1 MNERKCARLA
11 INHLKSVSLTL
22 LLSVLLAVTG
32 YAQQRTVTGR
42 VVDALNQPISGVSV
56 SLKSDSSRGTTTDD
70 KGYFSITAA
79 ATDILRF
86 SSVGYGSL
94 ERTAGNESNFTVA
107 LTNAA
112 TSMNEVVVIGYG
124 STTRRNITT
133 AVAKIDPKVV
143 PQAANNSVAQLV
155 FGRAAGVQ
163 AIQQSSEPGGA
174 INVAIRGRGNP
185 LVVVDGVLMPY
196 SALEPGS
203 GNRTMD
209 AGVSRGGFAGINPND
224 IESIE
229 FLKDASAAIYGIGG
243 ANGVMLI
250 TTKKGR
256 GGRVNVG
263 YDASRSLVKNQE
275 YFQTLTASE
284 YMTYYNQLTLDKF
297 LIDSSM
303 APFGARPQNL
313 GNYGSVWRPYSP
325 SQILSAGMGTQWLDY
340 VLRDGSIDNHNINI
354 NGGTD
359 KIVYYFSAGYFN
371 QKGTLQNSALE
382 KYTARMNLTFNLTKF
397 LSLTSNVSYG
407 RSNFLNSQAGGQSG
421 GVGQQGFGALQAALA
436 YPSSLPLLDPLTGKP
451 TIHRIT
457 GNPISLLNIRDKS
470 TNTTLNA
477 NFIADVKIIPG
488 LLSARLLYGNVSENS
503 DRNFYIPSTVFFDQ
517 QYRSRGAVSTA
528 KRENQTLEATV
539 TLKKSISNLVNI
551 DAFVG
556 ISQYPASYYAFTA
569 TGADM
574 LDAIGTDNLGSASI
588 SSQTVTSNRSGNKQR
603 SYLGRASFDFLDRY
617 VVSAWFRYDGFSQFF
632 PQNKYAFFPSASIA
646 WKASSESFLR
656 NITAINLLK
665 LRASIGTTGQASG
678 FAYGSYSPEFNVITF
693 NNGSTAYVPYYLTQL
708 DNPALQWPKTIN
720 KNIGLDFS
728 ILKDRISGSFDWFR
742 DDITRDVVYQTT
754 AQLSLIPT
762 APINTGHRVRTGWEV
777 GVNTTNIRTSNFQ
790 WNSNINA
797 SQVLHRWEER
807 YLNTNL
813 RGYQSITDPVNTLY
827 VYQTSGILKVG
838 ETAPQHQPAGAK
850 LPGSPIFVDRNG
862 DKKLDSNDVV
872 RFNGSPTLTLGF
884 GNTFR
889 YKNFDLMVMFYGQTG
904 GYAYNANA
912 AWTSATDF
920 VSGLQS
926 GIKQISDL
934 WTTSNPGGT
943 RPGIAYNEGA
953 LGLDAGTDV
962 GLEKTD
968 FIRCRN
974 ITLGYTFNSQTIAKY
989 IRNLRIYADVQNP
1002 FIITNYKI
1010 ADPELQALTVK
1021 GGPAPYPMATTYS
1034 VGIRANF

>member
-1 MNERKCARLA
+1 MKEIATYRSSNPVKPFLFLFFILFAFA
-11 INHLKSVSLTL
+11 
-22 LLSVLLAVTG
+22 LSG
-32 YAQQRTVTGR
+32 YAQQKNVTGR
-42 VVDALNQPISGVSV
+42 VVDALNQPVAGVSV
-56 SLKSDSSRGTTTDD
+56 TVKGAEGRGTTTDD
-70 KGYFSITAA
+70 KGYFTISASTSEV
-79 ATDILRF
+79 LSF
-86 SSVGYGSL
+86 SSVGFGSL
-94 ERTAGNESNFTVA
+94 ERTVGSDNNFTVA

-112 TSMNEVVVIGYG
+112 TSMNEVIVIGYG
-124 STTRRNITT
+124 NTTRRNLTT

-155 FGRAAGVQ
+155 FGRAPGVQ
-163 AIQQSSEPGGA
+163 AVQQSSEPGGA

-203 GNRTMD
+203 GNRFMD

-229 FLKDASAAIYGIGG
+229 FLKDASAAIYGVNA

-250 TTKKGR
+250 TTKKGKS
-256 GGRVNVG
+256 GRVNVG
-263 YDASRSLVKNQE
+263 YDASRSLVKNQK
-275 YFQTLTASE
+275 YFETLNASE
-284 YMTYYNQLTLDKF
+284 YMRYYNQLTLDKF

-313 GNYGSVWRPYSP
+313 ASYASAWRPYSP
-325 SQILSAGMGTQWLDY
+325 AQIQSAGMGTDWLSY

-359 KIVYYFSAGYFN
+359 KVVYYFSAGYFN
-371 QKGTLQNSALE
+371 QKGTMQNSALE

-397 LSLTSNVSYG
+397 LSLTSNVNYG
-407 RSNFLNSQAGGQSG
+407 RSNFLNSQAGAQSG
-421 GVGQQGFGALQAALA
+421 GAGAQGFGALQAALA
-436 YPSSLPLLDPLTGKP
+436 YPSSLPLIDPLTGKP

-457 GNPISLLNIRDKS
+457 GNPQQLLNIRDK
-470 TNTTLNA
+470 TNNTTLNA
-477 NFIADVKIIPG
+477 NFTAEFKIIPG
-488 LLSARLLYGNVSENS
+488 LSARLMYGNVTENS
-503 DRNFYIPSTVFFDQ
+503 DRNFFIPSTVYFDQ
-517 QYRSRGAVSTA
+517 QYRSRGSVSTA

-539 TLKKSISNLVNI
+539 TLKKSIGNLVNI
-551 DAFVG
+551 DAFATVG
-556 ISQYPASYYAFTA
+556 QYPSSYYTFNA

-574 LDAIGTDNLGSASI
+574 LDAIATDNLGSASA
-588 SSQTVTSNRSGNKQR
+588 SSQTISSNRSGNKLR
-603 SYLGRASFDFLDRY
+603 SYLGRASFDFLDCY
-617 VVSAWFRYDGFSQFF
+617 IVSAWFRYDGFSQFF

-646 WKASSESFLR
+646 WKASSESFLKKV
-656 NITAINLLK
+656 TAINLLK

-678 FAYGSYSPEFNVITF
+678 FAYGSFSPEYNIITF
-693 NNGSTAYVPYYLTQL
+693 NNGTTAYVPYYLTQL
-708 DNPALQWPKTIN
+708 DNPGLQWPKTIN
-720 KNIGLDFS
+720 KNIGLDFA

-754 AQLSLIPT
+754 SQLSLIPT
-762 APINTGHRVRTGWEV
+762 APINTGHRVRTGWEA
-777 GVNTTNIRTSNFQ
+777 GLNTTNIRTSDFQ
-790 WNSNINA
+790 WNSIINA
-797 SQVLHRWEER
+797 AHVLHRWEER

-813 RGYQSITDPVNTLY
+813 RGYQNVTDPVSAFY
-827 VYQTSGILKVG
+827 VYQTAGILKVG
-838 ETAPQHQPAGAK
+838 ETAPQHQPAGAR
-850 LPGSPIFVDRNG
+850 LLGSPIFVDRNG

-872 RFNGSPTLTLGF
+872 RFNGSPTLTIGF

-889 YKNFDLMVMFYGQTG
+889 YKNFDLMVMFYGQKG
-904 GYAYNANA
+904 AYGYNANA
-912 AWTSATDF
+912 SWTGANDF
-920 VSGLQS
+920 ISGSQS
-926 GIKQISDL
+926 GIKQIAEV

-943 RPGIAYNEGA
+943 RPGIAYNEAA

-974 ITLGYTFNSQTIAKY
+974 ITLGYTFNSRTIAKY

-1010 ADPELQALTVK
+1010 ADPELQALFVK